1 MLILDRASENKL
13 EELVLVSRKLNGVLR
28 ENYPGVHKIEP
39 DRAALLWCAI
49 DDEIEKRQK
58 QIDKILAT
66 ESGAEQ
72 IVLRRACRELK
83 KEYDQYNQLME
94 EVYNE
99 ELLPATIPELL
110 ISSVQRATLE
120 MQEINKNLQHT
131 KEAMKPW
138 DYSRWSYS
146 IGKDS
151 MYVAILRDVGDG
163 NVQRT
168 EFRHVRENHRII
180 SKECTVLAKTHAKG
194 KRLRCG
200 RPQSRQPDSDHKR
213 KNDQ

>member
-58 QIDKILAT
+58 QIDKILAM

-72 IVLRRACRELK
+72 IALSRACSELK

-94 EVYNE
+94 EAYNE
-99 ELLPATIPELL
+99 ELLPATITELL

-131 KEAMKPW
+131 KEAMKP
-138 DYSRWSYS
+138 
-146 IGKDS
+146 
-151 MYVAILRDVGDG
+151 YV
-163 NVQRT
+163 
-168 EFRHVRENHRII
+168 
-180 SKECTVLAKTHAKG
+180 
-194 KRLRCG
+194 
-200 RPQSRQPDSDHKR
+200 
-213 KNDQ
+213 

>member
-39 DRAALLWCAI
+39 I
-49 DDEIEKRQK
+49 DDEIAKRQG
-58 QIDKILAT
+58 QIDKILNT
-66 ESGAEQ
+66 KNGAEQ
-72 IVLRRACRELK
+72 IVLRRACSELK

-120 MQEINKNLQHT
+120 TICLE
-131 KEAMKPW
+131 
-138 DYSRWSYS
+138 
-146 IGKDS
+146 
-151 MYVAILRDVGDG
+151 
-163 NVQRT
+163 
-168 EFRHVRENHRII
+168 
-180 SKECTVLAKTHAKG
+180 
-194 KRLRCG
+194 
-200 RPQSRQPDSDHKR
+200 
-213 KNDQ
+213 

>member
-66 ESGAEQ
+66 ENGAEQ
-72 IVLRRACRELK
+72 IVLSRACSELK

-94 EVYNE
+94 EVYDE

-110 ISSVQRATLE
+110 ISSVKRATVE
-120 MQEINKNLQHT
+120 MQESNRTLQNI
-131 KEAMKPW
+131 KEGMNA
-138 DYSRWSYS
+138 
-146 IGKDS
+146 
-151 MYVAILRDVGDG
+151 
-163 NVQRT
+163 
-168 EFRHVRENHRII
+168 HV
-180 SKECTVLAKTHAKG
+180 
-194 KRLRCG
+194 
-200 RPQSRQPDSDHKR
+200 
-213 KNDQ
+213 

>member
-28 ENYPGVHKIEP
+28 EKYPGVHKIEP

-110 ISSVQRATLE
+110 ISSAQRATLE

-131 KEAMKPW
+131 KEAMKP
-138 DYSRWSYS
+138 
-146 IGKDS
+146 
-151 MYVAILRDVGDG
+151 YV
-163 NVQRT
+163 
-168 EFRHVRENHRII
+168 
-180 SKECTVLAKTHAKG
+180 
-194 KRLRCG
+194 
-200 RPQSRQPDSDHKR
+200 
-213 KNDQ
+213 

>member
-13 EELVLVSRKLNGVLR
+13 EELVLVSRKLNGILR

-66 ESGAEQ
+66 ENGTEQ

-83 KEYDQYNQLME
+83 AEYDQYNQLME

-131 KEAMKPW
+131 KEAMKP
-138 DYSRWSYS
+138 
-146 IGKDS
+146 
-151 MYVAILRDVGDG
+151 YV
-163 NVQRT
+163 
-168 EFRHVRENHRII
+168 
-180 SKECTVLAKTHAKG
+180 
-194 KRLRCG
+194 
-200 RPQSRQPDSDHKR
+200 
-213 KNDQ
+213 

>member
-28 ENYPGVHKIEP
+28 EIYPRVHKIEP

-94 EVYNE
+94 EAYNE

-110 ISSVQRATLE
+110 ISSV
-120 MQEINKNLQHT
+120 KNCT
-131 KEAMKPW
+131 
-138 DYSRWSYS
+138 
-146 IGKDS
+146 G
-151 MYVAILRDVGDG
+151 VAGASAV
-163 NVQRT
+163 
-168 EFRHVRENHRII
+168 RHFGR
-180 SKECTVLAKTHAKG
+180 
-194 KRLRCG
+194 KRRG
-200 RPQSRQPDSDHKR
+200 VMGTYQIRVFSPKA
-213 KNDQ
+213 

>member
-13 EELVLVSRKLNGVLR
+13 EELVLVSRKLNGILR

-58 QIDKILAT
+58 QIDKILVT

-72 IVLRRACRELK
+72 IVLRRACSELK

-99 ELLPATIPELL
+99 ELLPATITELL

-131 KEAMKPW
+131 KEAMKP
-138 DYSRWSYS
+138 
-146 IGKDS
+146 
-151 MYVAILRDVGDG
+151 YV
-163 NVQRT
+163 
-168 EFRHVRENHRII
+168 
-180 SKECTVLAKTHAKG
+180 
-194 KRLRCG
+194 
-200 RPQSRQPDSDHKR
+200 
-213 KNDQ
+213 